1 MSPTAI
7 LLISCP
13 DKRGIVAAVTKF
25 ISGLSGNIVHLEQHV
40 DFEEN
45 VFFMRVEWSLEGFQ
59 VARDDIAKAF
69 EPLRREFAMQC
80 ELHFSDRV
88 PRIAVFVSKE
98 SHCLYDLLS
107 RHSSGEWRAEIP
119 LIVSNHADL
128 KPVADRFGI
137 DFKIFPATQEEG
149 ALALLKD
156 YKIELVVLARY
167 MQILSARF
175 VAAYPNQIINIH
187 HSFLPAFPGARPYH
201 SAYARGVK
209 VVGATSHYVT
219 EELDNGPIIE
229 QDIIRVSHKDAV
241 EDMIHKGRDLERIV
255 LARAIHAHLEHRIL
269 VHKNK
274 TVIFE

>member
-40 DFEEN
+40 DFEGN

-59 VARDDIAKAF
+59 VARDDITKAF
-69 EPLRREFAMQC
+69 EPLRAEFAMQC
-80 ELHFSDRV
+80 ELHFSDHV

-107 RHSSGEWRAEIP
+107 RHHSGEWTAEIP

-137 DFKIFPATQEEG
+137 DYKIFLPTQEAG

-156 YKIELVVLARY
+156 YRVDLVVLARY
-167 MQILSARF
+167 MQILSGRF
-175 VAAYPNQIINIH
+175 VAAYPNRVINIH

-209 VVGATSHYVT
+209 VIGATSHYVT

-229 QDIIRVSHKDAV
+229 QDIIRVSHKDSV

-269 VHKNK
+269 VHRNK